1 MTALLVFAA
10 IGIGTYLIRSSMFV
24 VLGDRTVPVWLDQ
37 AMALVGPAAI
47 AALVASAA
55 FTTGGR
61 VDALPLSELLAI
73 AAGFLVVRHTGN
85 VLHALLVG
93 FPTMWVLALM
103 GL

>member
-10 IGIGTYLIRSSMFV
+10 IGVGTYVIRSSMFV
-24 VLGDRTVPVWLDQ
+24 VLGDRALPAWLDQ
-37 AMALVGPAAI
+37 TMVLVGPAAI

-55 FTTGGR
+55 FTSQGR
-61 VDALPLSELLAI
+61 IEALPLSELLAI
-73 AAGFLVVRHTGN
+73 AAGFLVVRRTGN

-93 FPTMWVLALM
+93 FPTMWALALL

>member
-10 IGIGTYLIRSSMFV
+10 IGAGTYAIRSSMFV
-24 VLGDRTVPVWLDQ
+24 VLGDRSVPAWLDQ
-37 AMALVGPAAI
+37 AMVLVGPAAI

-55 FTTGGR
+55 FTSKGQIE
-61 VDALPLSELLAI
+61 ALPMSELVAI
-73 AAGFLVVRHTGN
+73 GVGFVVVRRTGN

-93 FPTMWVLALM
+93 FPVMWALTLL

>member
-1 MTALLVFAA
+1 MTALIVFAA
-10 IGIGTYLIRSSMFV
+10 IGVGTFLIRSSMFIA
-24 VLGDRTVPVWLDQ
+24 LGDRTLPVWLDQ

-55 FTTGGR
+55 LTSDGR
-61 VDALPLSELLAI
+61 VEALPLSELLAI
-73 AAGFLVVRHTGN
+73 AAGFLVVHRTGN

-93 FPTMWVLALM
+93 FPMLWLLASA